1 MTTMKDA
8 GTMTANPRAAGL
20 SPERLETLDRF
31 QQTRYIDT
39 GKIPC
44 ALTLIYRRG
53 EIAHFSALG
62 FADTGRKTPVRPDTI
77 FRIYSMTKPLTSV
90 AFMQLVEQGLV
101 SLDDPVH
108 RYIPEWK
115 DLGVYVGGFMETLKT
130 KRPERPMLMIDLMRH
145 TSGLTYGIQTT
156 TNVDAA
162 YRKLGIGEL
171 ERHGTLEEM
180 VQKLA
185 SVPLDF
191 SPGTAWNY
199 SVSTDV
205 LGYLVGVISGV
216 PFPEYLRTRIIEP
229 LGMADTA
236 FHVREGQGARFASC
250 YAATPAGGMVL
261 MDDAEASPYHRP
273 PTMFSGGGGLVGTAP
288 DYLRFCRLLLN
299 RGTLDGV
306 QILSPKTIALMTV
319 NHLPGGKDLP
329 ALSRSLFSEAAYN
342 GIGFG
347 LGFSVTI
354 DPAATMTPASGGD
367 YSWGGAASTY
377 FWIDPKEDLIC
388 IFMTQLLPST
398 TYPIR
403 RELRTM
409 VYSAFTDT
417 MM

>member
-8 GTMTANPRAAGL
+8 GTAANPKAAGL
-20 SPERLETLDRF
+20 SPDRLQTLDSF
-31 QQTRYIDT
+31 LQSRYIDA
-39 GKIPC
+39 GKIPG

-53 EIAHFSALG
+53 EVAHYSPLG
-62 FADTGRKTPVRPDTI
+62 FADVARETPVRQDTI

-90 AFMQLVEQGLV
+90 AFMQLVEQGFA

-115 DLGVYVGGFMETLKT
+115 DLGVYVGGFMETFKT

-171 ERHGTLEEM
+171 GRHGTLEEM
-180 VQKLA
+180 VGKLA

-191 SPGTAWNY
+191 SPGAAWNY

-205 LGYLVGVISGV
+205 IGYLVGVISGI
-216 PFPEYLRTRIIEP
+216 PFDEYLRTRLIEP
-229 LGMADTA
+229 LGMVDTA
-236 FHVREGQGARFASC
+236 FHVREGQGARLASC
-250 YAATPAGGMVL
+250 YAATPASAMVL
-261 MDDAEASPYHRP
+261 MDDAESSPYHKP
-273 PTMFSGGGGLVGTAP
+273 PTFFSGGGGLVSTTD
-288 DYLRFCRLLLN
+288 DYLRFCRMLLN
-299 RGTLDGV
+299 GGALDGV

-319 NHLPGGKDLP
+319 NHLPGGADLP

-354 DPAATMTPASGGD
+354 NAAATMTPASGGD

-403 RELRTM
+403 RELRTL